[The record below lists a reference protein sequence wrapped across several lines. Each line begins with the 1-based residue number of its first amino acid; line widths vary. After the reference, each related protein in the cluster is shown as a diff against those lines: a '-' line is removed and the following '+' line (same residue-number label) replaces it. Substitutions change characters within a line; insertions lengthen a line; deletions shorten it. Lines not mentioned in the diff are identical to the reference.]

1 MKKVR
6 AIIYMIL
13 TFFVVYFLQANFFTW
28 FNIAGIMPNLFVILV
43 LFIGLFLR
51 KKMGLA
57 LGIVFGLFLD
67 IVARKNIG
75 ISSIAFGIIGF
86 LAEIIGKDFS
96 KDSRLTIILMVTAA
110 TIIYEVPFYLFGVST
125 SETSIE
131 ILGFLKILTVEL
143 IYNAIITIIIYPL
156 MKKVGYYFEDS
167 FTEKAILTRFY

>member
-1 MKKVR
+1 
-6 AIIYMIL
+6 MIL
-13 TFFVVYFLQANFFTW
+13 TFFVIYFLQANFFTW

-67 IVARKNIG
+67 IICKKNIG
-75 ISSIAFGIIGF
+75 ISSIAFGLIGF
-86 LAEIIGKDFS
+86 LAEVIGQDFS
-96 KDSRLTIILMVTAA
+96 KDSRLTIILMVAIA
-110 TIIYEVPFYLFGVST
+110 TVMYEVPIYLFGIAV

-131 ILGFLKILTVEL
+131 LWGFIKILTVEV

-156 MKKVGYYFEDS
+156 MKKVGYHFEDS